1 MKVLHLPSSVGGQSW
16 GLAQGERRLGLDSKV
31 LTTSDNYLN
40 YPYDISLHWEKK
52 GSIGIVLDSIRA
64 FLKYRNKFDV
74 FHFNYGSTLIDF
86 RKYGVYH
93 WDLPFYPKGKKII
106 FTYNG
111 CDARQKYK
119 TIAKDKIAACNE
131 QDCNN
136 GICNSGRM
144 DKKRVKSIRIVSQ
157 YVHHIFALNPDLLYF
172 LPQGLSS
179 FLPYA
184 VASWYGIQ
192 AVPYK
197 IGRNFKIAHSPTN
210 RAVKGSHYIIQ
221 ALENLK
227 KSHPIEIILIE
238 GMPNKEALEI
248 CKQADLVID
257 QVLVGWYGGFAV
269 EAMRM
274 GKPVGVFVREEDL
287 RLIPEKMAK
296 DLKNAVINLNPFD
309 IEKVLEV
316 FLENPQMLY
325 AKSEA
330 ALEYAHKWHDPTYV
344 AGMTKAVYES

>member
-16 GLAQGERRLGLDSKV
+16 GLAQGEKRLGLDSKV
-31 LTTSDNYLN
+31 LTTSNSYLN

-52 GSIGIVLDSIRA
+52 GSIGIVLDSIRT
-64 FLKYRNKFDV
+64 FLKYRDKFDV

-111 CDARQKYK
+111 CDARQKYA
-119 TIAKDKIAACNE
+119 TMARNRIAACHE
-131 QDCNN
+131 QNCNN
-136 GICNSGRM
+136 GICDSGRM
-144 DKKRVKSIRIVSQ
+144 DKRRVKSIRIVSQ

-184 VASWYGIQ
+184 VASWYEIQ

-197 IGRNFKIAHSPTN
+197 IGRNFKIAHSPTD
-210 RAVKGSHYIIQ
+210 RAVKGSRYIIA

-227 KSHPIEIILIE
+227 KNYPIEIILIE
-238 GMPNKEALEI
+238 GMSNKEALEI
-248 CKQADLVID
+248 CKRADLVID
-257 QVLVGWYGGFAV
+257 QVLGGWYGGFAV

-274 GKPVGVFVREEDL
+274 GKPVGVFIREEDL
-287 RLIPEKMAK
+287 RFIPEKMAK
-296 DLKNAVINLNPFD
+296 DLKNAVINLNPFN
-309 IEKVLEV
+309 IETVLEGY
-316 FLENPQMLY
+316 LQSPELLLS
-325 AKSEA
+325 KSKA
-330 ALEYAHKWHDPTYV
+330 ALEYVHRWHDPIYV
-344 AGMTKAVYES
+344 AGITKAVYEC

>member
-31 LTTSDNYLN
+31 LTTSNSYFN

-52 GSIGIVLDSIRA
+52 GSIGIVLDSIKA

-74 FHFNYGSTLIDF
+74 FHFNYGSTLVDF

-119 TIAKDKIAACNE
+119 TMARNKIAPCNE

-136 GICNSGRM
+136 GICNSGVM
-144 DKKRVKSIRIVSQ
+144 DRKREKSIHIVSE
-157 YVHHIFALNPDLLYF
+157 YAHHIFAVNPDLLYF
-172 LPQGLSS
+172 LPENVSS
-179 FLPYA
+179 FLPYSIA
-184 VASWYGIQ
+184 RWFEIQ
-192 AVPYK
+192 TSPYN
-197 IGRNFKIAHSPTN
+197 IGRNFKIAHSPTD
-210 RAVKGSHYIIQ
+210 RAVKGSRYIIA

-227 KSHPIEIILIE
+227 KNYPIEIILIE
-238 GMPNKEALEI
+238 GMSNKEALEI

-257 QVLVGWYGGFAV
+257 QVLAGWYGGFAV

-274 GKPVGVFVREEDL
+274 GKPVGVFIREEDL
-287 RLIPEKMAK
+287 RFIPEKMAK
-296 DLKNAVINLNPFD
+296 GLKEAVINLNPFN
-309 IEKVLEV
+309 IETVLEGY
-316 FLENPQMLY
+316 LQNPELLLS
-325 AKSEA
+325 KSKA
-330 ALEYAHKWHDPTYV
+330 SLEYVHKWHDPTFV